1 MVPHAPHLLHRTSK
15 LLAAL
20 SLVWVQ
26 SLVACDVGEASSG
39 TGGTSAIG
47 GGPPSPGGSSTAGAP
62 SGGGGASS
70 ALGGAGGLGG
80 SAGGMPAGGLGGSAG
95 SMPAGGSG
103 GSAPGTFRVEA
114 GKLYDRCSEQVV
126 LRGVNEMIVW
136 SPGRDGVP
144 EFAEIAKTGANAVRI
159 VWNEEGNAAGLDVAI
174 TNALAQQLIP
184 MIEHHGATGDLTKL
198 AAVVDYWVQPDIVA
212 VVKKHE
218 QNLLLNIA
226 NEAGDGMVTAASFQ
240 AAYQPAITR
249 LREVGLVLPLV
260 IDAPSW
266 GQNIDVLQATWQ
278 PLTMH
283 DPRHNLLFSVHMW
296 WSDPS
301 GTRVKAELAESV
313 AAGMP
318 LVVGEF
324 AQHAVSGC
332 KDQPFAYGVL
342 LEEAQR
348 SGIGWLAWSW
358 GSVPNSDCKDAGAFD
373 MTIDGVYGSW
383 KETWG
388 EDVAVTHPASIQK
401 TSVRP
406 ASIVSGACR

>member
-1 MVPHAPHLLHRTSK
+1 MVALNPHLHRTSK
-15 LLAAL
+15 LVVAL
-20 SLVWVQ
+20 SLAWIQ
-26 SLVACDVGEASSG
+26 SLLACDVGETSSG
-39 TGGTSAIG
+39 ADGAGAIG
-47 GGPPSPGGSSTAGAP
+47 GGSRAAGASSTAGTT
-62 SGGGGASS
+62 SGGGSDSS
-70 ALGGAGGLGG
+70 LLGGASFGG
-80 SAGGMPAGGLGGSAG
+80 SAGGLPMAGSGGGSAT
-95 SMPAGGSG
+95 
-103 GSAPGTFRVEA
+103 GTFRVQA
-114 GKLYDRCSEQVV
+114 GKLYDRCGEQVI

-136 SPGRDGVP
+136 SPGQDGVP

-159 VWNEEGNAAGLDVAI
+159 VWNDEGTAAGLDVAI

-184 MIEHHGATGDLTKL
+184 IIEHHGATGDLTKL
-198 AAVVDYWVQPDIVA
+198 TAVVDYWVQPDMVA
-212 VVKKHE
+212 MVKKHE

-226 NEAGDGMVTAASFQ
+226 NEAGDAAVTAASFQ

-249 LREVGLVLPLV
+249 LREAGLVLPLV
-260 IDAPSW
+260 IDAPTW

-283 DPRHNLLFSVHMW
+283 ALQHNLVFSVHMW
-296 WSDPS
+296 WSDAS
-301 GTRVKAELAESV
+301 GTRVKAELAEST

-318 LVVGEF
+318 LIVGEF

-332 KDQPFAYGVL
+332 ASQPFSFGAL
-342 LEEAQR
+342 LEEAQK

-358 GSVPNSDCKDAGAFD
+358 GSVPNSDCKDDGSFD

-383 KETWG
+383 KEMWA
-388 EDVAVTHPASIQK
+388 EEVVVTHPASIQK